1 MAYLSKLQSPDLD
14 RLFEAILK
22 LETVEEVYRFMED
35 LTTIQELKDMGQRF
49 HVATMLDQKQPYHKI
64 AETTSAS
71 TATISRVNK
80 SLIYGAEGYRLALD
94 RLKKEN
100 E

>member
-1 MAYLSKLQSPDLD
+1 MPYQSKLQSPDLD
-14 RLFEAILK
+14 RLFEAILT
-22 LETVEEVYRFMED
+22 LESVEELYRFMED
-35 LTTIQELKDMGQRF
+35 LTTIQELKEMGQRF
-49 HVATMLDQKQPYHKI
+49 HVASLLDRKLPYHKI

-80 SLIYGAEGYRLALD
+80 SLVYGAGGYRLALD
-94 RLKKEN
+94 RLQTES